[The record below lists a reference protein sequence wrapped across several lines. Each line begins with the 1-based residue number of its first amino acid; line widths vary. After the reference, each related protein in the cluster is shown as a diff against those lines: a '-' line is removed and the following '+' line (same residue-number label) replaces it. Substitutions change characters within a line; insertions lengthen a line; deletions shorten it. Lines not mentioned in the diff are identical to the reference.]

1 MTLDELLL
9 EWSYRSDRGYPS
21 TDNPSDVLLLK
32 DILRELK
39 LPEGEI
45 DDIVDDLEGDEAGG
59 DDLTVTG
66 TDGLEYSP
74 VEKEKEEKEKQA
86 QQQISKD
93 EEDEINNHIDSI
105 SCPIDQGIAKLIA
118 TDPNLSISQKI
129 KKINRNCNFASY
141 NPIKD
146 TLELKGYKE
155 FTKKGKPAELKAF
168 SNELQ
173 NIIEDVDIKDREDFL
188 NYLKDENLQVDFIPE
203 KGKPGNLYDDAKKTG
218 LADSIITKL
227 VRHTTQDSGKKSVG
241 MGELALSL
249 LFKNVGA
256 AVGKG
261 DLSLD
266 GKEFEIKGEGATLGA
281 RPDTVNVISLD
292 NIAKFVQYES
302 EEEEG
307 LYMRSEKKKNKDG
320 VIKTVTSII
329 FKGKK
334 WVKNNFSEILADVYR
349 DADDKDAFKK
359 AFKQDLK
366 DIDKV
371 EKNMMTPAVDQYF
384 DLIKWEKGE
393 LEIQRGIALINA
405 YRYMLVEGFQRFL
418 AHDFGS
424 TGNDTGE
431 YIYAEGD
438 PLQIVNQLLE
448 AGARFEKISPAN
460 MKPRIGFHKGYRE
473 EVSR

>member
-9 EWSYRSDRGYPS
+9 EWSYRSERGYPS

-32 DILRELK
+32 EILRELK

-45 DDIVDDLEGDEAGG
+45 DDLVDDLEGDEAGG

-74 VEKEKEEKEKQA
+74 VEKEKEKLA
-86 QQQISKD
+86 QQKSSD
-93 EEDEINNHIDSI
+93 EKNELTKHIDQI
-105 SCPIDQGIAKLIA
+105 SCPFNKKAALA
-118 TDPNLSISQKI
+118 HAENPNLSHSEKI
-129 KKINRNCNFASY
+129 KIINRTCNFASY
-141 NPIKD
+141 SPIKD

-155 FTKKGKPAELKAF
+155 FTKKGKPAELKQF

-173 NIIEDVDIKDREDFL
+173 NIIEDVSIKDREFFL

-203 KGKPGNLYDDAKKTG
+203 KGKPGNLFDDAKKTG

-266 GKEFEIKGEGATLGA
+266 EKEFEIKGEGATLGA

-292 NIAKFVQYES
+292 NIAKFVQYENGG
-302 EEEEG
+302 EAG

-349 DADDKDAFKK
+349 EADDKDKFKE

-371 EKNMMTPAVDQYF
+371 DKNMMTPAVDQYF
-384 DLIKWEKGE
+384 DQIKWEKGE

-431 YIYAEGD
+431 YIYAEGT
-438 PLQIVNQLLE
+438 PLEIVEQLLA
-448 AGARFEKISPAN
+448 AGAKFEKISPAN
-460 MKPRIGFHKGYRE
+460 LKPRIGFTKTYKE
-473 EVSR
+473 EVL